1 MVIVIY
7 LLVLVAAFFFLIV
20 LPQRRRMASHRALM
34 EALQVGDDVVTTGG
48 IHGSVRELD
57 DTLVKLEIA
66 PGVVVTFARGAI
78 ATRITPPAI
87 GDGEAD

>member
-1 MVIVIY
+1 MVIIVY

-34 EALQVGDDVVTTGG
+34 EALQVGDDVVTSGG
-48 IHGSVRELD
+48 IHGTIRELD

-66 PGVVVTFARGAI
+66 SGVVVTVARGAI
-78 ATRITPPAI
+78 ATKLTPPTP
-87 GDGEAD
+87 DDEAD